1 MAGGREPLEF
11 SQSFFKVELL
21 QQAYLSSPWMKG
33 SNEEV
38 KIATPEQ
45 FSWSIIMDN
54 LQIKQDTIFLHQHRI
69 SPHHLSAGLKQVK
82 GLLLVAVVVLVKH

>member
-33 SNEEV
+33 INEEG
-38 KIATPEQ
+38 KTATPEQ

-54 LQIKQDTIFLHQHRI
+54 LQNKQDIFLYHRI
-69 SPHHLSAGLKQVK
+69 PPHHLSAGLKQVK